1 MSRARASCVTIGAA
15 EEDVRLRLLD
25 ALSASF
31 GVSKVQPER
40 LVRGFTLVREIAVRA
55 LNP

>member
-55 LNP
+55 LRL